1 MNSRKYCLNYADY
14 YAWLPHALTPL
25 SQQANFRFQYP
36 APPSF
41 QNVYILFV
49 VKYEFVYCTFH
60 SRIHC
65 QPKLYASQLSFI
77 LAFFLN
83 CLCAGTILPAH
94 PRIFY
99 KAKKKIYFIS
109 LLLLC
114 LVFYAIQF
122 LLALSFA
129 CALCFAL
136 LSKLPFLSARRTML

>member
-1 MNSRKYCLNYADY
+1 MNSRNYCLNYADY

-77 LAFFLN
+77 LAFFLS
-83 CLCAGTILPAH
+83 CLCAGTFLPAH

-99 KAKKKIYFIS
+99 KTKKKYISFRFYCFIFIVCYFTFPPQQVS
-109 LLLLC
+109 
-114 LVFYAIQF
+114 V
-122 LLALSFA
+122 
-129 CALCFAL
+129 
-136 LSKLPFLSARRTML
+136 K